1 MIRTLDTIIE
11 AILSTKHPFRGVVDR
26 SGKPLKS
33 RYERRKV
40 KQCLHIGQWDPEPQ
54 T

>member
-1 MIRTLDTIIE
+1 MIKTLDRIVE

-26 SGKPLKS
+26 PGKHLKS

-40 KQCLHIGQWDPEPQ
+40 KQYLHLDLWEPNPQ
-54 T
+54 S